1 MRLEVNFLH
10 FLTLL
15 GVKIWKIV
23 HMICV
28 ESEFD
33 DFAKGSGQM
42 KVIGKIIILLSFI
55 FNSLSPALVYA
66 AKTILYL
73 IKARFLRSIV
83 QKRTKMI

>member
-42 KVIGKIIILLSFI
+42 KVIGKIIILLSFTQLTHTKKDHI
-55 FNSLSPALVYA
+55 D
-66 AKTILYL
+66 L
-73 IKARFLRSIV
+73 IHQHFQL
-83 QKRTKMI
+83 